1 MNNQMYGM
9 PNYGFQ
15 NPFSTNAGM
24 NYQMQQLLH
33 YDIVKVNGRN
43 GALVC
48 LRSSEVAAPAV
59 KEGF

>member
-15 NPFSTNAGM
+15 NPFSTNAGV
-24 NYQMQQLLH
+24 NYQTQQLSLTM
-33 YDIVKVNGRN
+33 
-43 GALVC
+43 LVC
-48 LRSSEVAAPAV
+48 LRSAEVAAPAV